1 MSVKT
6 LKLIPPAP
14 PLSLDS
20 GLLECMNAR
29 PLIFA
34 ERLLFSPFIFPEK
47 DRAGI
52 STRLYNVGHS
62 STIVIN
68 VTERYSFEK
77 FCTLRTALY
86 RIPTSFFG
94 GSSISF
100 DTTELMGATAGILG
114 TFGVLFDYTFASR
127 HEKGVLFVTGIT
139 FSLEIVDTITKGSED
154 SPPKT
159 ISLECIFFI
168 LSYIV
173 PLIIISLWYLGS
185 VSRSKA

>member
-1 MSVKT
+1 
-6 LKLIPPAP
+6 
-14 PLSLDS
+14 
-20 GLLECMNAR
+20 MNGR

-34 ERLLFSPFIFPEK
+34 ERLLFAPFVFPEK
-47 DRAGI
+47 ERASI

-68 VTERYSFEK
+68 VTERYSFER

-100 DTTELMGATAGILG
+100 ETAELLAATACILG
-114 TFGVLFDYTFASR
+114 TFGVLFDYAFASR

-139 FSLEIVDTITKGSED
+139 FSLEILDNIAKAPED
-154 SPPKT
+154 SPQKT
-159 ISLECIFFI
+159 ISLECIYFI
-168 LSYIV
+168 LAYIV
-173 PLIIISLWYLGS
+173 PLILIPLWHLGS
-185 VSRSKA
+185 VSRSKT